1 VRRFGAPWSADA
13 RFWRSFLENRS
24 AETIETFHRNE
35 ARVEAR
41 VDLPETGDALLPSD
55 RRVTAEKMH
64 SAHVGPW
71 YLSARRWLDATREND
86 ATLKKK
92 TREDAGRS
100 SSEKKTPN
108 ESASEEMLASEE
120 TLASRGTC
128 RALPS
133 PAFRA
138 YAPNGNFSRK
148 NPGPIACVAFLAETA
163 RAPSIRAAAEA
174 ALALRTRDPSEPDLG
189 EESLVGKI
197 AWASVAEGVV
207 VLHGFETV

>member
-1 VRRFGAPWSADA
+1 
-13 RFWRSFLENRS
+13 
-24 AETIETFHRNE
+24 
-35 ARVEAR
+35 
-41 VDLPETGDALLPSD
+41 
-55 RRVTAEKMH
+55 
-64 SAHVGPW
+64 
-71 YLSARRWLDATREND
+71 
-86 ATLKKK
+86 
-92 TREDAGRS
+92 
-100 SSEKKTPN
+100 
-108 ESASEEMLASEE
+108 MLASKE
-120 TLASRGTC
+120 TLASRGVC

-174 ALALRTRDPSEPDLG
+174 ALALRTRDPSEPNLG